1 MHAQS
6 DNRLIFSSER
16 RWQFPGFVKRAITRW
31 HNKKKLTLHTSQYQE
46 ISYPIT
52 DYIVLLF
59 LQIGKVLFLTIFSS
73 QFHQYFIPTAQ
84 FVNKLS
90 YFSDGFKFYRSANNV
105 ILCPGNEDGFLPPCY
120 FQRVMQTRP
129 SKHFQNFF
137 VC

>member
-52 DYIVLLF
+52 DYIVLL
-59 LQIGKVLFLTIFSS
+59 IIDRKSIVS
-73 QFHQYFIPTAQ
+73 
-84 FVNKLS
+84 
-90 YFSDGFKFYRSANNV
+90 NNF
-105 ILCPGNEDGFLPPCY
+105 FLP
-120 FQRVMQTRP
+120 VSSILHTN
-129 SKHFQNFF
+129 ST
-137 VC
+137 VCK